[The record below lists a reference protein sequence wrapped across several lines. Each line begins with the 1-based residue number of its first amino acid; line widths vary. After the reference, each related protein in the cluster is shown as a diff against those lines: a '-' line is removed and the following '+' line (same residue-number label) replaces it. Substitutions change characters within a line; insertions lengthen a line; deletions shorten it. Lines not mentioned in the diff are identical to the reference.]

1 MKRWLWGAALFSA
14 TLAATPGALSA
25 EAEWTPSGE
34 LGFVNTTGNSEAT
47 TINGKLAVEGRYE
60 GWEGEA
66 HVSGLRGENSGE
78 TSAERYEVAG
88 TARRDLGP
96 ETFLASA
103 LRYERDDFSAF
114 QSQGSVSVAYG
125 FRPIADVDQ
134 TLRLEV
140 GPGIRRA
147 QTRGEGDDTNL
158 IGRAQGRYTRTLSDT
173 AQLYNATLLE
183 TGTDNTFLQNELGIA
198 VDINES
204 LALKAAYQLRR
215 NSQVIGDKEK
225 LDTLTTIN
233 LVWRPRR

>member
-14 TLAATPGALSA
+14 TLAAPPVLLSA
-25 EAEWTPSGE
+25 EAEWAPSGE

-66 HVSGLRGENSGE
+66 HISGLRGENSGE
-78 TSAERYEVAG
+78 TNAERYEVG
-88 TARRDLGP
+88 STARRDLGP
-96 ETFLASA
+96 ETFVSSA

-114 QSQGSVSVAYG
+114 QYQGTVSVAYG

-134 TLRLEV
+134 TLRLEI

-147 QTRGEGDDTNL
+147 QPLGEDDDTNL
-158 IGRAQGRYTRTLSDT
+158 IGRAQGRYVRTLSDT
-173 AQLYNATLLE
+173 AELYNSTLLE
-183 TGTDNTFLQNELGIA
+183 TGSDNTFLQNELGIA